1 MISTFFHA
9 PKNIKIL
16 KDVIEESLKKELNIK
31 EDFLHQ
37 YEQSFLETMKYVE
50 ENSPKEIP
58 RGINKD
64 EYLLKL
70 NKKVYQLYTPILKE
84 KVVKDQQQKQ
94 YQEKY
99 ELRVPPRNIPISTQS
114 ERVQPKPQTI
124 VPTNRVISSQQQR
137 KPVEEDRDRQF
148 DPILMNNYDNIQIME
163 YPRPPPDMM
172 KINEE
177 SSKNVMMKLQN
188 ERDLLEVKPKEVDF
202 RDQKSLN
209 IEQSKEFMMNQYS
222 ELAKQYENG
231 IQQPYIPPPQEEGPS
246 FEAIP
251 LDSIDMY
258 EEEEEIPVMK
268 PNHFDIEEKPRKR
281 IQMKIEEQTNIEDKK
296 QMDSLQD
303 FHFKEEKKTKQK
315 NKVSFEED
323 LSKKEVQSPIKPIE
337 YSSLIQQ
344 PIQPLYD
351 KLSPNRDNIL
361 FSGNSLE
368 LPKKTLSPPIQDIPI
383 QKYQKKN
390 IILDTM
396 KRDYLKMSEIY
407 DYGLEVGFKE
417 SDDRIRYDTVKD
429 KKGNVLVQGIEVEK
443 KYKKTNR
450 IPIQKEKIEKISVKR
465 VYIPNESKYVGGRGP
480 LFYSGGEPL
489 SKQDNFHHHQ
499 KVTTHSTGIEVNEW
513 NKQPFI
519 MIGDIKMIEKE
530 KTEEYRIYEPI
541 EGCIYE
547 RGKKEMD
554 KISLKIQDCR
564 GKQMFIGKDW
574 YYIER
579 IFRGS
584 KKYSPISGEEYDT
597 TCILL
602 KNQDKDYEKWIRENS
617 NQKEPKMILNH
628 HGIQPGDKIQIHKTY
643 SFQVPVLFF
652 TELMKTRLEE
662 SEDGLYYY
670 LLFYYQTD
678 VIKYIFLKDILPQ
691 GENIYQYYMVL
702 KNKKKNVR
710 FKIEE
715 NIENHKIKI
724 EKKKFD
730 KYFGGGGVEEIE
742 RMGILRRVREG
753 YQEDERYQIHDKV
766 GYYVSKVGNFTN
778 VSQLKKE
785 ENQMWYL
792 EIDYPYGNLSKDLR
806 EDEEDF
812 SMMQNDYFLVEEKRQ
827 IFYEFDVEYDL

>member
-9 PKNIKIL
+9 PKNVKIL

-37 YEQSFLETMKYVE
+37 YEQSFLETMRYVE

-58 RGINKD
+58 RGISKD

-99 ELRVPPRNIPISTQS
+99 DLRVPPRNIPVSTQS

-124 VPTNRVISSQQQR
+124 VPNNRVISSQQQR
-137 KPVEEDRDRQF
+137 KPIEEDRDRQF

-163 YPRPPPDMM
+163 YPRPPPDTM

-202 RDQKSLN
+202 RDPKTLN
-209 IEQSKEFMMNQYS
+209 VEQSKEFMMNQYN

-231 IQQPYIPPPQEEGPS
+231 IQQPYIPPLQRDEDDGPS

-251 LDSIDMY
+251 LDSMEMFGGVD
-258 EEEEEIPVMK
+258 EEEEEKPVTK
-268 PNHFDIEEKPRKR
+268 PNHFDMEERPRKR
-281 IQMKIEEQTNIEDKK
+281 IQMKVEEKK
-296 QMDSLQD
+296 QIDSLQD
-303 FHFKEEKKTKQK
+303 FHFTEEKKPKQK
-315 NKVSFEED
+315 QKVSFEED
-323 LSKKEVQSPIKPIE
+323 LPKREVSSSLSRSMNEPKEVRSFDEKPVSPIKPIE
-337 YSSLIQQ
+337 YSSLIQSQ
-344 PIQPLYD
+344 PQPLY
-351 KLSPNRDNIL
+351 I
-361 FSGNSLE
+361 
-368 LPKKTLSPPIQDIPI
+368 PPPEVPI
-383 QKYQKKN
+383 HKYQKKN

-396 KRDYLKMSEIY
+396 RRDYLKMSEIY
-407 DYGLEVGFKE
+407 DYSLEVGYKE
-417 SDDRIRYDTVKD
+417 NDDKIRYDTVKD
-429 KKGNVLVQGIEVEK
+429 KKGNVLVQGMEVEK

-450 IPIQKEKIEKISVKR
+450 IPIQKEKIEKIYLKR
-465 VYIPNESKYVGGRGP
+465 VYIPNESRYVGGRGP
-480 LFYSGGEPL
+480 LFYSGGEAL
-489 SKQDNFHHHQ
+489 SKQDDFHRHQ
-499 KVTTHSTGIEVNEW
+499 KVLTHSTGLEVNEW
-513 NKQPFI
+513 ERQPFI
-519 MIGDIKMIEKE
+519 QIGDIKMIEKE
-530 KTEEYRIYEPI
+530 KTDRFKIYEPI

-547 RGKKEMD
+547 KGKKEID
-554 KISLKIQDCR
+554 TLSLKIQDCR
-564 GKQMFIGKDW
+564 GKQIFIGKDW

-584 KKYSPISGEEYDT
+584 KRYSPISGEEYDT
-597 TCILL
+597 TCILI

-652 TELMKTRLEE
+652 TELMKTKIEE

-670 LLFYYQTD
+670 LLFYYQSD

-730 KYFGGGGVEEIE
+730 KYFGGGIEEIE
-742 RMGILRRVREG
+742 RMGILRRIREG
-753 YQEDERYQIHDKV
+753 YQEDEKYQIQNHE
-766 GYYVSKVGNFTN
+766 GYYVTKVGNFTN

-785 ENQMWYL
+785 ENQMWYI
-792 EIDYPYGNLSKDLR
+792 EIDYPYNNLNKDLR

-812 SMMQNDYFLVEEKRQ
+812 SMMQNDFFLVEEKRQ
-827 IFYEFDVEYDL
+827 IFYEFDVEYDN